1 MMGATTFTR
10 GSLREDQAAFR
21 DGVDVAG
28 KFEIAQVFQ
37 KIFVKYFQTAQI
49 VDVVRVKMQILD
61 VVDDLR

>member
-1 MMGATTFTR
+1 MGATTFTR
-10 GSLREDQAAFR
+10 GSLGN
-21 DGVDVAG
+21 GVDVAG

>member
-1 MMGATTFTR
+1 MGATTFTR
-10 GSLREDQAAFR
+10 GSRGKIRLPSG